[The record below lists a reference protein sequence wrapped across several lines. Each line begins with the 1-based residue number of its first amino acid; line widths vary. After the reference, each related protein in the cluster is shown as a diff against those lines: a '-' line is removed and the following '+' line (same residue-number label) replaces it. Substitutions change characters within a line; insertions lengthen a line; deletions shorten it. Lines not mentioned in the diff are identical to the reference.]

1 MLSQLRAFCISH
13 YAFELYKRIS
23 CRGGASVVGTG
34 ALLTLEVAFLVSPWV
49 RSAQTLLVRLAMLGI
64 CTGVCGFFN
73 TSDLSV
79 FEHCMI

>member
-1 MLSQLRAFCISH
+1 MTKHPERVRTGGFST
-13 YAFELYKRIS
+13 

-34 ALLTLEVAFLVSPWV
+34 ASLTLEVACLVSPWV
-49 RSAQTLLVRLAMLGI
+49 RSAQTLLVCLAMFGI
-64 CTGVCGFFN
+64 VSGVCGFFN